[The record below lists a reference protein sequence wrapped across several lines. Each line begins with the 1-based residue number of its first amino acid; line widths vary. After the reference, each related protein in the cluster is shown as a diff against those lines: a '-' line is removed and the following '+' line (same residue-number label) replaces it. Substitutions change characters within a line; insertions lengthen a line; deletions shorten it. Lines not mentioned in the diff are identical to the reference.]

1 MELKIFVLNQIPT
14 FRFQVHHTKLLFQLA
29 ALSQIL
35 ALVGT
40 PPYQV
45 LVVVEED
52 LITGNYQ
59 FN

>member
-14 FRFQVHHTKLLFQLA
+14 FRFQVPHTKLLFQLA